1 MNSIQFNSI
10 QFNSIQFN
18 SICNNFKFYF
28 FINSCNFINILC
40 LFFKYSLFCYKYFY
54 FSCRFLKL
62 ILVKSVLFL
71 NAFYKY
77 YIFWRLFYEKKIFFN
92 SFGYNYYGRHFGFIL

>member
-1 MNSIQFNSI
+1 MRLTNLHMNEFNSIQFNSI

-40 LFFKYSLFCYKYFY
+40 LFFKYSLFCYKFY
-54 FSCRFLKL
+54 FSFKFLKINFGKKRSIFEC
-62 ILVKSVLFL
+62 IL
-71 NAFYKY
+71 
-77 YIFWRLFYEKKIFFN
+77 
-92 SFGYNYYGRHFGFIL
+92 

>member
-1 MNSIQFNSI
+1 MMRLANLHMNEFNSIQFNSI

-40 LFFKYSLFCYKYFY
+40 LLFNRSLFCYKYFY
-54 FSCRFLKL
+54 FSFKFLKINFGKKHSIFEC
-62 ILVKSVLFL
+62 IL
-71 NAFYKY
+71 
-77 YIFWRLFYEKKIFFN
+77 
-92 SFGYNYYGRHFGFIL
+92 